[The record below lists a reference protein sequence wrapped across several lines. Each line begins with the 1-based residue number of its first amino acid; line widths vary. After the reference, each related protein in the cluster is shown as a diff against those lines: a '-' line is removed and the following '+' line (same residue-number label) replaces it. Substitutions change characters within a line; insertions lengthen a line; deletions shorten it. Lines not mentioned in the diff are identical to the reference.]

1 MYGAKGPSACFG
13 GGSGRE
19 GETEGRGDDDEE
31 EAAGLGSSED
41 VCFKLEDPKIMGIVK

>member
-31 EAAGLGSSED
+31 EAAGLGSSEG
-41 VCFKLEDPKIMGIVK
+41 VCFKLKDQNKMGIVR